1 MLWYRGWL
9 ETRLRLLI
17 WMVMAVFILWSVYS
31 LAAKG
36 PLSLIVIAANVG
48 LVVAILAGTLG
59 GAGIVTQRSSLRPA
73 TGFHGSTIFT
83 LSLPVTRLRLL
94 AVRVGVSS
102 IELCAGTG
110 ALCAATWLLFPVL
123 RSAVTPKEMLEY
135 TLTMAVCA
143 TGLHSLTVLLST
155 FLDDVWR
162 IYGSILVYAAI
173 WWLPDH
179 IPWPRFAD
187 IFGAMGKG
195 SPLIAHS
202 MPWNAMVFSLALACG
217 LFFAALQ
224 IVRRREY

>member
-1 MLWYRGWL
+1 MLLYKGWL

-17 WMVMAVFILWSVYS
+17 WVLMAAFILWSVNS
-31 LAAKG
+31 LAARG
-36 PLSLIVIAANVG
+36 PLTTIVIAANVG
-48 LVVAILAGTLG
+48 FVVAILAGTLG

-73 TGFHGSTIFT
+73 TGFHGSTVFT

-94 AVRVGVSS
+94 AVRVSLSS
-102 IELCAGTG
+102 IELCAGTA

-135 TLTMAVCA
+135 TLTMAVCGTA
-143 TGLHSLTVLLST
+143 LHFLTVLLST

-173 WWLPDH
+173 WWLPGQ

-202 MPWNAMVFSLALACG
+202 MPWNAMVFSLVLTGG
-217 LFFAALQ
+217 LFLAALH

>member
-1 MLWYRGWL
+1 MLRYRGWL

-17 WMVMAVFILWSVYS
+17 WAVIAVFILWSVYS
-31 LAAKG
+31 LGAKG
-36 PLSLIVIAANVG
+36 PLSPMIVAANLG
-48 LVVAILAGTLG
+48 FVVAMLAGTLG

-94 AVRVGVSS
+94 AVRVSVSW
-102 IELCAGTG
+102 IELCAGTVV
-110 ALCAATWLLFPVL
+110 LCAAAWILFPVL
-123 RSAVTPKEMLEY
+123 RSSVTPKEMLQY
-135 TLTMAVCA
+135 TLAMAVCA
-143 TGLHSLTVLLST
+143 TGLHSLTVVLST

-173 WWLPDH
+173 WWLPDR

-202 MPWNAMVFSLALACG
+202 MPWNAMAFSLTLAGG
-217 LFFAALQ
+217 LFFVALQ
-224 IVRRREY
+224 IGRRREY